1 MYYDDL
7 IVIKY
12 EATEIAQSKRKGES
26 FVLRS
31 CTIDGLNK
39 AIDKRVKSL
48 KEKGMTLFRLEFIC
62 DEGNEEEEESTPA
75 IRCCVKG
82 SRMETEEETQERIMR
97 QDKYNEKVHKQRAE
111 GKEQSDRRKELKR
124 LTEHL
129 TLDQLKAIKS
139 IQL

>member
-1 MYYDDL
+1 MYYEDL

-12 EATEIAQSKRKGES
+12 EANEIVQSKRKGES

-31 CTIDGLNK
+31 CTIDDLIK

-62 DEGNEEEEESTPA
+62 DEGNEEEDEPVM
-75 IRCCVKG
+75 RCCVNG
-82 SRMETEEETQERIMR
+82 SRMETKDETQERITR
-97 QDKYNEKVHKQRAE
+97 QERFNRNILERIAADKENAE
-111 GKEQSDRRKELKR
+111 RRKELKR

-129 TLDQLKAIKS
+129 TLEQLKAIKS